1 MLLPTLSAG
10 FHQSKVFRN
19 KSHFSFFRSRSEQRK
34 ETTKGRRKKY
44 AVGTP
49 VFSLR
54 LETESGRRWREEHC
68 FGVFF
73 PPCSSHH
80 VVLTNYYFLCCV
92 IKIRVGRK
100 CELKPRGKNAFWG
113 QTARPRALFP
123 LLTLSS
129 VHAKCVTVCSS
140 LFFFSASE

>member
-1 MLLPTLSAG
+1 MLLPTLSAR

-19 KSHFSFFRSRSEQRK
+19 KSHFSFFRSWSEQRN

-49 VFSLR
+49 GFSLR

-92 IKIRVGRK
+92 IKIRVRRK
-100 CELKPRGKNAFWG
+100 CELKPRGKKRFLRTDG
-113 QTARPRALFP
+113 
-123 LLTLSS
+123 SS
-129 VHAKCVTVCSS
+129 SSAVSFANVKFGTCVTVCLS
-140 LFFFSASE
+140 LFFFPASQ